1 MSKQEDFNW
10 DNFETKGF
18 GEGYSKAERE
28 QMAAMYEGTLGE
40 ITEKEV
46 IKGTVVGVNDK
57 DVIINIGFKSDGLVP
72 LSEFRDLDGIKPG
85 DTVEVFIEEQENAL
99 GQLILSRRKLRSY
112 VHGRTSKMPLSMT
125 T

>member
-1 MSKQEDFNW
+1 MSNKEEFNW

-18 GEGYSKAERE
+18 GEGYSKEQRE

-85 DTVEVFIEEQENAL
+85 DIVEVFIEEQENAL
-99 GQLILSRRKLRSY
+99 GQLILSRKKAKIVRAWQDIEI
-112 VHGRTSKMPLSMT
+112 GRAHV
-125 T
+125 